1 LEASPSRVCDRLA
14 TISSSN
20 SFRLLCARTPSWTK
34 AVATSLKQTALQPG
48 KVRRDGDR
56 DQRAGHRRLHVW
68 RCCDHRRRVD
78 PNRADPGL
86 SSSPRGQAAMR
97 CARRTEGPWSE
108 RSRCAQQRCLRKPVR
123 VATTCSMRQCRYAPD
138 GFRPHEMFARAS
150 YLFAALLRHFMASD
164 SGRIKVCAP
173 ARRSWNNR
181 SALCV
186 QRKPRSVK
194 RLEPGHVFEVQRIR

>member
-1 LEASPSRVCDRLA
+1 MEAPPGRVWDRLA
-14 TISSSN
+14 TISSSD
-20 SFRLLCARTPSWTK
+20 SFRLFCARTPSGTK

-48 KVRRDGDR
+48 KARRDGDR
-56 DQRAGHRRLHVW
+56 DQRAGHRRLHVR
-68 RCCDHRRRVD
+68 RCCDHRRPVD
-78 PNRADPGL
+78 PNRAGPGL

-97 CARRTEGPWSE
+97 CARRTEGPS
-108 RSRCAQQRCLRKPVR
+108 SAQLRCAQQRFLRKPVR
-123 VATTCSMRQCRYAPD
+123 FATTWSMRQCRYAPD

-150 YLFAALLRHFMASD
+150 YLFAALLRHSMASD
-164 SGRIKVCAP
+164 SGWIKVCAP

-186 QRKPRSVK
+186 QHKPLSVK